1 MGKRTRSNTDDYE
14 EIARKVKKL
23 NRKLMRARHQQKDRR
38 RNLSSSSSGSDA
50 SSSSSSSSAS
60 SASPRSRSRARLS
73 PPPIQEPL
81 CIEDVPRYGIEEG
94 VPMASTSA
102 AAATVDVETRP
113 TVTAAVD
120 TLPTTSKAGSLP
132 TEPSIEQEL
141 DEDLLKILGVDP
153 SQQRLYGKDIQP
165 DLAIRLQHVA
175 TSGLSKETR
184 KELTDRYL
192 LPGNCTL
199 VDAPA
204 LNPEIKAAIPEAVF
218 KRDKAI
224 ELKQKQLSSVAS
236 CLGEAISTLMSQ
248 PIRDTALIQTL
259 MDGSKLLCDAQHA
272 DSLTRR
278 NFILNNLKKELKDQ
292 LAATKIDKLLF
303 SEELSNTLKTA
314 KAISQSSAD
323 MKPQTTKNPVKR
335 SQKPVKN
342 YLNWRAPPPN
352 QARPRGGQRTKEP
365 VKNRQENSSKRSSN
379 PASTR
384 SRRR

>member
-1 MGKRTRSNTDDYE
+1 MGKRTRSNSDDYA

-23 NRKLMRARHQQKDRR
+23 NQKLLRARHQHIDRR
-38 RNLSSSSSGSDA
+38 RNLSSSSSGSD
-50 SSSSSSSSAS
+50 SSPSSSSSSAS
-60 SASPRSRSRARLS
+60 SASPPPRSRARHS
-73 PPPIQEPL
+73 SPPIQEPL
-81 CIEDVPRYGIEEG
+81 SIEDVPRFGIEEG
-94 VPMASTSA
+94 VPVASTSA
-102 AAATVDVETRP
+102 AAAVADAETGP
-113 TVTAAVD
+113 AAAVAVD
-120 TLPTTSKAGSLP
+120 TLSASGAGCLP
-132 TEPSIEQEL
+132 IEPGTELEL
-141 DEDLLKILGVDP
+141 DEDILKILGDDP
-153 SQQRLYGKDIQP
+153 SQQRLYGKDIQS

-175 TSGLSKETR
+175 TSGLNKEAR
-184 KELTDRYL
+184 KELTDKYL

-199 VDAPA
+199 LDAPA
-204 LNPEIKAAIPEAVF
+204 LNPEIKAAVTEAVF

-224 ELKQKQLSSVAS
+224 ELRQKQLSSVAS
-236 CLGEAISTLMSQ
+236 CLGEAISKLMTQ
-248 PIRDTALIQTL
+248 PVKDTELIQML

-323 MKPQTTKNPVKR
+323 MKQTIKNPIKR
-335 SQKPVKN
+335 PLKPMKN
-342 YLNWRAPPPN
+342 LNWRAPPPN
-352 QARPRGGQRTKEP
+352 QARPRGSQRMKEP
-365 VKNRQENSSKRSSN
+365 VRNRQENSSKRSSN